1 MNIITCVNGTVIN
14 LDNVCFCKKSKSE
27 GKYLVHFSFV
37 GAAALELIF
46 DTEMAADDQFN
57 DYVKACKQAQ
67 DRADK

>member
-1 MNIITCVNGTVIN
+1 MNTIKTASGYIIN

-27 GKYLVHFSFV
+27 GKYLVCFSFV
-37 GAAALELIF
+37 GGEALGLAF
-46 DTEMAADDQFN
+46 DTERAADDQFN